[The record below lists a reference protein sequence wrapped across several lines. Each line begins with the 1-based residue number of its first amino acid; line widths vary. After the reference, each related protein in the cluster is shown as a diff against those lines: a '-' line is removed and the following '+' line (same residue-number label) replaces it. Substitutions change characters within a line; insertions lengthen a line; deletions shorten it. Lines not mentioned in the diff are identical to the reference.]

1 MKGFNIQ
8 QMMKQAQQ
16 MQKKM
21 QEAQEE
27 LQSTEIIGEAGG
39 GVVSFTSNA
48 KNEVQSVKI
57 KPEAINPEDPG
68 SVDEEAV
75 EMLEDLILNALQDAQ
90 KKAAAVVEQ
99 KMGSMTGGL
108 PINIPGLF

>member
-21 QEAQEE
+21 AEAQEE
-27 LQSTEIIGEAGG
+27 LQSVEVAGNAG
-39 GVVSFTSNA
+39 NGLVSVKLNA
-48 KNEVQSVKI
+48 KNEILSVKI
-57 KPEAINPEDPG
+57 KPEAINPENPD
-68 SVDEEAV
+68 SVDEEDI
-75 EMLEDLILNALQDAQ
+75 EILEDLILNAFKDANARA
-90 KKAAAVVEQ
+90 AAAVEE
-99 KMGSMTGGL
+99 KMGAVTGGM

>member
-21 QEAQEE
+21 ADAQEE
-27 LQSTEIIGEAGG
+27 LENTEITGEAGS
-39 GVVSFTSNA
+39 GVISVTSNA
-48 KNEVQSVKI
+48 KNEIRSIKI
-57 KPEAINPEDPG
+57 KPEAINPEDPS
-68 SVDEEAV
+68 SVDEETV
-75 EMLEDLILNALQDAQ
+75 EMLEDLILNALQNAN
-90 KKAAAVVEQ
+90 KKAAEAVER